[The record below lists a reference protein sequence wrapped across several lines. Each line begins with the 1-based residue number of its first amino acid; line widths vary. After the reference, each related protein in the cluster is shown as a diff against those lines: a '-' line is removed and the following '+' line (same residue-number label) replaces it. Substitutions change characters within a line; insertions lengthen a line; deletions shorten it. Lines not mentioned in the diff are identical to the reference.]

1 MTVLVLQV
9 LYSKTFIS
17 VAKLQEIVGNVSHK
31 TCLRLSLC
39 ITQYLAYL
47 FSNTRTPKEGTLHR
61 GSLDIASVFS
71 CIFQTVRSHIFF

>member
-1 MTVLVLQV
+1 MTVFVLQV

-31 TCLRLSLC
+31 TCSRLSLC
-39 ITQYLAYL
+39 IAQYLAYL
-47 FSNTRTPKEGTLHR
+47 FLNTRTPKEGTLHR

-71 CIFQTVRSHIFF
+71 YIFQTVRSHIFF